1 MPFLQQLF
9 GRRAG
14 QRKDRKPHSTTNHIQ
29 PNRKAEQMNDER
41 FMNVS
46 ERGKLAA
53 SKFPDVPP
61 LDVPPAVKIR
71 EEKYNHACM
80 EHGWVEFD
88 LGRGLDK
95 GDTGAMFGDDFC
107 LVHGITR
114 VFVLD
119 PDNHVAA
126 LVSPLRYMMY
136 QAYRMYSVNPPNGN
150 IFTFANRAAAPRWA
164 MRAAANQIL
173 AGQNCGM
180 QRQGTHFTLTGVE
193 LNKSGNNA
201 TEQQVFERVPYTSI
215 SWAVMDKWLEQARSH
230 FVSYV
235 VADTR
240 LSVEHDTAKCLPLC
254 VREDESDLIMADLV
268 ENIVDQDQR
277 YTEIPVYS
285 KDTLAFQFRGG
296 WYAPKTE
303 NGLTRIQRAAVQYK
317 DGTWAHTKA
326 YSNKFI
332 ANPSKDL
339 WYIGG
344 IHDVQC
350 PAHSRFVGDH
360 REFQGINFESGGL
373 QNEKKA

>member
-1 MPFLQQLF
+1 MFKLPSF
-9 GRRAG
+9 RNR
-14 QRKDRKPHSTTNHIQ
+14 
-29 PNRKAEQMNDER
+29 PNQSIEQNEDEK
-41 FMNVS
+41 FMNFL
-46 ERGKLAA
+46 ERGKQAT
-53 SKFPDVPP
+53 SKFPGVLP

-80 EHGWVEFD
+80 EHGWVEYD

-119 PDNHVAA
+119 PDNHVVA

-136 QAYRMYSVNPPNGN
+136 QAYLMYSADPPRGN

-173 AGQNCGM
+173 AGQNCSM
-180 QRQGTHFTLTGVE
+180 QRQGTFFTISGVE
-193 LNKSGNNA
+193 MKESGENA
-201 TEQQVFERVPYTSI
+201 TAQPVFERVPYTSI

-235 VADTR
+235 VTDTR

-254 VREDESDLIMADLV
+254 VREDESDLSMADLV

-277 YTEIPVYS
+277 YTGVTGYS

-303 NGLTRIQRAAVQYK
+303 NGLTRIQRAAVQFK
-317 DGTWAHTKA
+317 DGTWDHTKA

-332 ANPSKDL
+332 AKPSKDL
-339 WYIGG
+339 WFIGG
-344 IHDVQC
+344 IEDAQC
-350 PAHSRFVGDH
+350 PPQCLFVGDH
-360 REFQGINFESGGL
+360 REFKGINFESGGL
-373 QNEKKA
+373 QNEKKF